1 MNKLSYVLG
10 ISINQN
16 HHADMLSSIEVKN
29 NHKKEIKKNNN
40 NNKKKRVYINKCITV

>member
-29 NHKKEIKKNNN
+29 NHKKKNNN
-40 NNKKKRVYINKCITV
+40 NNIKRVYINKCITV